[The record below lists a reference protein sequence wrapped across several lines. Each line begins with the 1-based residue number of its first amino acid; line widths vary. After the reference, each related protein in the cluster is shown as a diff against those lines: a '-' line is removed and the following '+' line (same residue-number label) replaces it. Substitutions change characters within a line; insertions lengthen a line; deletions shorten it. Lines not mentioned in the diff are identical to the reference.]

1 MVTGRRSRQ
10 HDLAVAFGRVGQRAG
25 DVDAEVFEPGAAVV
39 GVLRRRLIQVEVLPH
54 ETPFHFVAEI
64 AEVAHE
70 ARELDPAVGIDP
82 GNLRPPHQQIHGRS
96 TVLQRDRRVVEGRG
110 ARAEDCDPLAGQF
123 RKVDR
128 IGCVRVAFARQ
139 RRRNQLRHPPSAR
152 SFDAG
157 GEHDLPG
164 QEPVG
169 FAAVLRLAHMH
180 GENARGDRLDV
191 EHLGAVSDRDAD
203 GVAHP
208 QQIFVPEIARDLVEL
223 LPGLNAESLLRTR
236 TAPTGSGCRGPVR

>member
-1 MVTGRRSRQ
+1 M
-10 HDLAVAFGRVGQRAG
+10 
-25 DVDAEVFEPGAAVV
+25 
-39 GVLRRRLIQVEVLPH
+39 
-54 ETPFHFVAEI
+54 
-64 AEVAHE
+64 
-70 ARELDPAVGIDP
+70 
-82 GNLRPPHQQIHGRS
+82 
-96 TVLQRDRRVVEGRG
+96 
-110 ARAEDCDPLAGQF
+110 
-123 RKVDR
+123 
-128 IGCVRVAFARQ
+128 RVAFARQ

-152 SFDAG
+152 SFDPG

-223 LPGLNAESLLRTR
+223 LPGLNAESCFVPGPHRQARDAEVRSGDRLRRAERVHPRIGRPGTFLPGR
-236 TAPTGSGCRGPVR
+236 VAVEHDDVKHPFAHQAEGDGGAALTAADDDDAVHVLAVMRAGLDPGPRRIADALQFVGCPPGQRFKSRCDHLCSKRGP